1 MNLIII
7 EKNDFINET
16 TVRLKERR
24 LEHIRTVHKAEV
36 DDSLRVGELEGL
48 MGTGIVIDINNE
60 FIDLKVSLTEKPP
73 EALNIKVILAM
84 PRPKVFKRLLM
95 DMTTMGIK
103 DIFVIKTWRVD
114 KSYFNTPILTE
125 EAMRET
131 MILGLEQAK
140 DTTMPTVTVK
150 NLFKPFVEDE
160 VPSIIANTKAIVAH
174 PTGQMECPRCI
185 NEPLTLL
192 IGPEGGLIEYEI
204 ELLKSIGFQ
213 AVTLGERILRVE
225 TAVPY
230 IIGRLS

>member
-24 LEHIRTVHKAEV
+24 LEHIRSIHKAEIG
-36 DDSLRVGELEGL
+36 DSLRVGELEGL
-48 MGTGIVIDINNE
+48 MGTGVVIDINNE

-73 EALNIKVILAM
+73 EASNIKVILAM

-125 EAMRET
+125 EAIRET

-174 PTGQMECPRCI
+174 PTGQIECQRCI

-204 ELLKSIGFQ
+204 ELLKSIGFE